1 MDMSHANLAKVT
13 KVESKI
19 SGNSAKVSYISTYG
33 IKFLKNISGLEKL
46 VTFLK
51 FSFTFLD

>member
-46 VTFLK
+46 VTLFK